1 VLDLLGFHAPRFKRR
16 IVMANA
22 TKWITVLGHSIA
34 GSSWKAP
41 CRVSCRRFLR
51 AWLGVLCV
59 LLLAGNLAQAATIH
73 GGDILVV
80 DARASKLFL
89 VDPNTGARTIIS
101 DFLDPT
107 QGPVDRSFL
116 AGVSIGRGQIFVT
129 AATTGIYA
137 VDPRT
142 GNRTLVSDF
151 TTGPFRG
158 DVFGSTVDASGR
170 LMTNWAQPQFGGA
183 PRSIVRIDTLTG
195 TRVVVSDL
203 ANPAQGDVFN
213 CCVAYF
219 TDLALEKTGAVLA
232 SVTWFVPV
240 GPSRD
245 VGDMYRI
252 DPVTG
257 QRSLLSDFN
266 SPAQGAT
273 DLVPSTGIAVETSGQ
288 ILVNS
293 RGSSIAPVPRNL
305 LLRID
310 PNTGNRAVLSD
321 FDNAAQGPL
330 GWRLS
335 GIALEQPR
343 AGGIIVGAGN
353 PANRA
358 AEPTLLFR
366 VDPQTGRRTLLSN
379 SRNLKQGPPFVWIS
393 EIAVVPE
400 NANDAGFVAAP
411 KTNPF
416 ASPFGPLQ

>member
-1 VLDLLGFHAPRFKRR
+1 
-16 IVMANA
+16 MANA
-22 TKWITVLGHSIA
+22 TKWTTVLSHCIA
-34 GSSWKAP
+34 GSGQKTAS
-41 CRVSCRRFLR
+41 RVSCRRCLR
-51 AWLGVLCV
+51 AWLRVLCA
-59 LLLAGNLAQAATIH
+59 LLLAANLAQAATIH

-89 VDPNTGARTIIS
+89 VDPRNGARTVIS
-101 DFLDPT
+101 DFLDPS

-116 AGVSIGRGQIFVT
+116 AGVAIGRGQIFVT
-129 AATTGIYA
+129 AATAGIYA

-151 TTGPFRG
+151 TSGAFRG
-158 DVFGSTVDASGR
+158 DVFGSAVDASGR
-170 LMTNWAQPQFGGA
+170 LMTNWAQPQYGGA
-183 PRSIVRIDTLTG
+183 PRSIVRIDPLTG

-203 ANPAQGDVFN
+203 TNTAQGDVFN

-219 TDLALEKTGAVLA
+219 TDLALEKTGAIVA
-232 SVTWFVPV
+232 SVTWFIPV

-245 VGDMYRI
+245 VGDMYRV
-252 DPVTG
+252 DPLRG
-257 QRSLLSDFN
+257 QRTLLSDFTN
-266 SPAQGAT
+266 PAQGAT
-273 DLVPSTGIAVETSGQ
+273 DLVPSTGIAIETSGQ

-293 RGSSIAPVPRNL
+293 HGSAIAPVPKNL

-310 PNTGNRAVLSD
+310 PNTGNRAVVSD

-335 GIALEQPR
+335 GIALEQR
-343 AGGIIVGAGN
+343 GAGGIIVGAGN

-366 VDPQTGRRTLLSN
+366 IDRQTGQRTLLSN
-379 SRNLKQGPPFVWIS
+379 SSDPKQGPPFVWIF

-411 KTNPF
+411 PINSF
-416 ASPFGPLQ
+416 ASPFGPVK

>member
-1 VLDLLGFHAPRFKRR
+1 
-16 IVMANA
+16 MANA
-22 TKWITVLGHSIA
+22 TKWTTVLSHCIA
-34 GSSWKAP
+34 GSSRKTAS
-41 CRVSCRRFLR
+41 RVSCRRFLR
-51 AWLGVLCV
+51 AWLGVLCA

-89 VDPNTGARTIIS
+89 VDPKTGARAVIS
-101 DFLDPT
+101 DFLDPS

-116 AGVSIGRGQIFVT
+116 AGVAIGRGQIFVT
-129 AATTGIYA
+129 AATAGIYA

-151 TTGPFRG
+151 TIGAFRG

-203 ANPAQGDVFN
+203 TNPAQGDVFN

-219 TDLALEKTGAVLA
+219 TDLALEKTGAIVA
-232 SVTWFVPV
+232 SVTWFIPV

-245 VGDMYRI
+245 IGDIYR
-252 DPVTG
+252 
-257 QRSLLSDFN
+257 
-266 SPAQGAT
+266 AQGAT
-273 DLVPSTGIAVETSGQ
+273 DLVPSTGIAIETSGQ

-293 RGSSIAPVPRNL
+293 HGSAIAPVPKNL

-335 GIALEQPR
+335 GIALEL
-343 AGGIIVGAGN
+343 AGAGAIIVGAGN

-358 AEPTLLFR
+358 ADPTLLFR
-366 VDPQTGRRTLLSN
+366 IDPQTGQRTLLSN
-379 SRNLKQGPPFVWIS
+379 SSDPKQGPPFVWIF
-393 EIAVVPE
+393 EIAIVPE

-411 KTNPF
+411 PTNSF
-416 ASPFGPLQ
+416 VSPFGPVE

>member
-1 VLDLLGFHAPRFKRR
+1 
-16 IVMANA
+16 MANA
-22 TKWITVLGHSIA
+22 TKWTTVLSHCIA
-34 GSSWKAP
+34 GSGQKTAS
-41 CRVSCRRFLR
+41 RVSCRHCLR
-51 AWLGVLCV
+51 SWLRVLCA

-89 VDPNTGARTIIS
+89 VDPRTGARTVIS
-101 DFLDPT
+101 DFLNPS

-116 AGVSIGRGQIFVT
+116 AGVAIGRGQIFVT
-129 AATTGIYA
+129 AATAGIYA
-137 VDPRT
+137 IDPRT

-151 TTGPFRG
+151 TSGAFRG
-158 DVFGSTVDASGR
+158 DVFGSAVDASGR
-170 LMTNWAQPQFGGA
+170 LMANWAQPQYGGA
-183 PRSIVRIDTLTG
+183 PRSIVRIDPLTG
-195 TRVVVSDL
+195 TRIVVSDL
-203 ANPAQGDVFN
+203 TNPAQGDVFN

-219 TDLALEKTGAVLA
+219 TDLALEKTGAIVA
-232 SVTWFVPV
+232 SVTWFIPV

-245 VGDMYRI
+245 VGDMYRV
-252 DPVTG
+252 DPTRG
-257 QRSLLSDFN
+257 QRSLLSDFTN
-266 SPAQGAT
+266 PAQGAT
-273 DLVPSTGIAVETSGQ
+273 DLVPSTGIAIETSGQ

-293 RGSSIAPVPRNL
+293 HGSAIAPVPKNL

-310 PNTGNRAVLSD
+310 PKTGNRAVVSD

-335 GIALEQPR
+335 GIALEQR
-343 AGGIIVGAGN
+343 GAGGIIVGAGN

-366 VDPQTGRRTLLSN
+366 IDRQTGQRTLLSN
-379 SRNLKQGPPFVWIS
+379 SSDPKQGPPFVWIF

-411 KTNPF
+411 PINSF
-416 ASPFGPLQ
+416 ASPFGPVK

>member
-1 VLDLLGFHAPRFKRR
+1 
-16 IVMANA
+16 MANA
-22 TKWITVLGHSIA
+22 TKRTTVPRHCIA
-34 GSSWKAP
+34 GSSRKTVSG
-41 CRVSCRRFLR
+41 VSCRRFLR
-51 AWLGVLCV
+51 VWLGVLCA
-59 LLLAGNLAQAATIH
+59 LLLAGNLAKAATIH

-89 VDPNTGARTIIS
+89 VDPGTGTRTVVS
-101 DFLDPT
+101 DFLDPS

-116 AGVSIGRGQIFVT
+116 AGVAIGRGRIFVT
-129 AATTGIYA
+129 AATAGIYA

-142 GNRTLVSDF
+142 GNRSLVSDF
-151 TTGPFRG
+151 TTGVFRG

-183 PRSIVRIDTLTG
+183 PRSIVRIDALTG
-195 TRVVVSDL
+195 ARVVVSDL
-203 ANPAQGDVFN
+203 TNPAQGDVFN

-219 TDLALEKTGAVLA
+219 TDLALEKSGAIVA
-232 SVTWFVPV
+232 SVTWFIPV

-245 VGDMYRI
+245 VGDMYRV
-252 DPVTG
+252 DPLTG
-257 QRSLLSDFN
+257 HRSLLSDFTN
-266 SPAQGAT
+266 AAQGAT
-273 DLVPSTGIAVETSGQ
+273 DVVPSTGIAIETSGQ

-293 RGSSIAPVPRNL
+293 HGSATARVPRNL

-335 GIALEQPR
+335 GIALEQAG
-343 AGGIIVGAGN
+343 AGGVIVGAGD

-366 VDPQTGRRTLLSN
+366 IDPRSGQRTLLSSSSN
-379 SRNLKQGPPFVWIS
+379 PKQGPPFVWID

-411 KTNPF
+411 PTNSL
-416 ASPFGPLQ
+416 ASPFGPVN

>member
-1 VLDLLGFHAPRFKRR
+1 
-16 IVMANA
+16 MANS
-22 TKWITVLGHSIA
+22 TRWTSVLSHCIA
-34 GSSWKAP
+34 GSSRKTAS
-41 CRVSCRRFLR
+41 RVSCQRFLR
-51 AWLGVLCV
+51 AWLGVLCA
-59 LLLAGNLAQAATIH
+59 LLLTGEVAQAATIH

-89 VDPNTGARTIIS
+89 VDPKTGARTVIS
-101 DFLDPT
+101 DFLDPS
-107 QGPVDRSFL
+107 QGPVDRSLL
-116 AGVSIGRGQIFVT
+116 AGVAIGRGKIYVT

-151 TTGPFRG
+151 TTGAFRG

-183 PRSIVRIDTLTG
+183 PRSIVRIDTRTG

-203 ANPAQGDVFN
+203 TNPAQGDVFN

-219 TDLALEKTGAVLA
+219 TDLALEKTGAIVA
-232 SVTWFVPV
+232 SVTWFIPV

-245 VGDMYRI
+245 VGDMYRV
-252 DPVTG
+252 DPLRG
-257 QRSLLSDFN
+257 QRSLLSDFTN
-266 SPAQGAT
+266 PAQGAT
-273 DLVPSTGIAVETSGQ
+273 GLVPSTGIAIETSGQ

-293 RGSSIAPVPRNL
+293 HGSAIAPVPKNL

-310 PNTGNRAVLSD
+310 PNTGNRTVLSD

-335 GIALEQPR
+335 GIALAQ
-343 AGGIIVGAGN
+343 AGTGGIIVGAGD

-358 AEPTLLFR
+358 ADPTLLFR
-366 VDPQTGRRTLLSN
+366 IDPQTGQRTLLSN
-379 SRNLKQGPPFVWIS
+379 SSDPKQGPPFVWIF

-400 NANDAGFVAAP
+400 NAINAGFVATP
-411 KTNPF
+411 PTDSF
-416 ASPFGPLQ
+416 ASPFGPVK